1 VAEFVSDTAKSSCIG
16 FKIGVKNIMQISKLS
31 PVICAVAVFA
41 SLVCVRA
48 QDNPAQAA
56 ARAALMAIMTN
67 SDAASAQPPTSPVAP
82 SGDNPAQAAAR
93 AALMEKM
100 SEPDAATVQPP
111 AIVVTPSGATV
122 EKPAPPTIQTPP
134 PAPTLPVASVTNE
147 SEIQIPTD
155 AQNAAVL
162 AKEKENAKAEAKAE
176 AQKAAQ
182 AKKDAALAEK
192 KRADAEA
199 AAQSEAN
206 AKAAQAA
213 KAQKAAAKAGDLGL
227 NPIEAPPLPIS
238 AAKQDQL
245 QALLA
250 KYKADQISPEEY
262 QKQRAEILAEP

>member
-1 VAEFVSDTAKSSCIG
+1 
-16 FKIGVKNIMQISKLS
+16 M
-31 PVICAVAVFA
+31 ICAVAVCA
-41 SLVCVRA
+41 SLICVRA

-56 ARAALMAIMTN
+56 ARAALIGTMTNSVTN
-67 SDAASAQPPTSPVAP
+67 SDAASAPSPANPVAP

-100 SEPDAATVQPP
+100 SELDETTAQPP

-122 EKPAPPTIQTPP
+122 EKPAPPAIQTPP
-134 PAPTLPVASVTNE
+134 PAPTLPVTSVTNE

-162 AKEKENAKAEAKAE
+162 AKEKENAKVEAKAE

-182 AKKDAALAEK
+182 AKKDAALTEK

-199 AAQSEAN
+199 AAQAEAN
-206 AKAAQAA
+206 TKAA

-227 NPIEAPPLPIS
+227 KPIEAPPLPIS
-238 AAKQDQL
+238 ADKQARL